1 MALVFRR
8 GEERFFFRL
17 NKGDGIVSSMSHQ
30 TKPIRLHIATYNVHK
45 CRGMDGRT
53 RPSRIAS
60 VLHGLKADV
69 VALQEVMG
77 AGPGGRGQEEDI
89 GARLNMESVLA
100 SARILRGHL
109 YGNALLSR
117 FPIDRHVTYDL
128 SQHGYEPRLCQR
140 VDLLMEK
147 HPIHIY
153 NVHLGTSR
161 AERIRQAAQLIRILE
176 DPKVHGPKIVLGD
189 FNEGHR
195 GPTSRL
201 LSEKLDSL
209 DLAPF
214 LQWRRTYPGV
224 FPVFHLDHIYYQ
236 GAVEI
241 IKVAVPRK
249 WLCLVASDHIPMV
262 AEVHIG

>member
-1 MALVFRR
+1 MIRA
-8 GEERFFFRL
+8 
-17 NKGDGIVSSMSHQ
+17 

-45 CRGMDGRT
+45 CRGVDGRT

-60 VLHGLKADV
+60 VLKGLRADV
-69 VALQEVMG
+69 VALQEVIG
-77 AGPGGRGQEEDI
+77 AGPDGRGQEEDI
-89 GARLNMESVLA
+89 GAGLNMVSVLA

-117 FPIDRHVTYDL
+117 FPIDRHITYDL
-128 SQHGYEPRLCQR
+128 SQHGYEPRFCQR

-161 AERIRQAAQLIRILE
+161 AERSRQAAQLIRILE
-176 DPKVHGPKIVLGD
+176 DPKVPGPKIVMGD
-189 FNEGHR
+189 FNEWHR
-195 GPTSRL
+195 GPASKL
-201 LSEKLDSL
+201 LSERLSSL

-214 LQWRRTYPGV
+214 LQWRRTYPGF
-224 FPVFHLDHIYYQ
+224 FPVFHLDHIYTQ
-236 GAVEI
+236 GSVEI
-241 IKVAVPRK
+241 IKVEVPRK

-262 AEVHIG
+262 AEVHIRIKGESR